1 MWKYE
6 ELGKR
11 RQEIDKKTGAHRVAI
26 HQSLSFITIIVGPSS
41 NSNKSI
47 KGMEE
52 KKGQKKTNEL

>member
-26 HQSLSFITIIVGPSS
+26 HQSLSFITIIVGLM
-41 NSNKSI
+41 I
-47 KGMEE
+47 
-52 KKGQKKTNEL
+52 TL